1 MREADIVTLEKEDAA
16 IKFNFRPDPH
26 VLKAACV
33 DEHVVTIRHAK
44 LSHACAWK
52 TQSPHAASKVC

>member
-26 VLKAACV
+26 LLKAQCV
-33 DEHVVTIRHAK
+33 DEHVVAIRHAK
-44 LSHACAWK
+44 FTYENCLKSDGLS
-52 TQSPHAASKVC
+52 